1 MCTVKVGPGA
11 LRHYEVR
18 VQMGSEVQLGLETT
32 CSGDMLRIMLGLDVG
47 QLPGLVLAAPLT
59 SCWSW
64 EVTGTPQLI
73 EH

>member
-1 MCTVKVGPGA
+1 
-11 LRHYEVR
+11 
-18 VQMGSEVQLGLETT
+18 MGSEVQLGLETT